1 MRERGR
7 EGEKEREREKAF
19 SCRNVIDLIE
29 VGSAP
34 IPESFNLGQL
44 CDFGLSRVLPNGK
57 MELSPAEIG
66 TGGTPAYQAPEV
78 LKRRPA
84 GMKLDLYGFGITS
97 MSSHYRATCFALLLA
112 CHPLTSLVPLPVAGS
127 LVLSLSMFRV

>member
-1 MRERGR
+1 
-7 EGEKEREREKAF
+7 
-19 SCRNVIDLIE
+19 VIHSIE
-29 VGSAP
+29 VISAT

-97 MSSHYRATCFALLLA
+97 MSPYHHAMCFALLFSVCLSPVDISGVSA
-112 CHPLTSLVPLPVAGS
+112 WCLLDPLC
-127 LVLSLSMFRV
+127 